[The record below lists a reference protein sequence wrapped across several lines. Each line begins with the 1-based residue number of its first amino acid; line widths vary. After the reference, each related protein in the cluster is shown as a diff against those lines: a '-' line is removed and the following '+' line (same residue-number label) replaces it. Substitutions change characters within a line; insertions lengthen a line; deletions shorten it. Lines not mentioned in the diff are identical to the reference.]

1 MEHVVI
7 ECKKSTIRYFD
18 ARIAEHLRALN
29 PIGRRVG
36 GREVEEDIER
46 LTLGLAALQ
55 SAKRR
60 LEKQLGEA
68 A

>member
-7 ECKKSTIRYFD
+7 ECKKWTIRHFE
-18 ARIAEHLRALN
+18 AEIAKHLRALN

-55 SAKRR
+55 SAKRH
-60 LEKQLGEA
+60 LERQLAGL
-68 A
+68 